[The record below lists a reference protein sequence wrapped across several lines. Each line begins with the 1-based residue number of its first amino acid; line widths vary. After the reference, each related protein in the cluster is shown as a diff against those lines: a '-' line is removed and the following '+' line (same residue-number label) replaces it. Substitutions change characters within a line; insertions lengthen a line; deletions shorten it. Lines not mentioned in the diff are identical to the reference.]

1 MNPILNSYN
10 HASKSMKVTN
20 TDSQKNI
27 AYWHGWFT
35 KCEYLLGNTR
45 DEQRGY
51 LLGYTVAVSRDVD
64 NSF

>member
-1 MNPILNSYN
+1 
-10 HASKSMKVTN
+10 MKVTN

-64 NSF
+64 NSFWRTH